1 MEVKKISEIYQEI
14 EDLNVPRKEKA
25 IKALISF
32 LISLGIV
39 IGPTILFV
47 NLLIYERYRGILAL
61 GILAMVILFM
71 VLVQKIYYD
80 SITKKRVQNVNKL
93 IIIPTM
99 VVFFL
104 GLVLIYLMAKV
115 GVF

>member
-1 MEVKKISEIYQEI
+1 MEVKKISEINKEI
-14 EDLNVPRKEKA
+14 AELNIPTKEKA

-32 LISLGIV
+32 LISLAVV
-39 IGPTILFV
+39 IGPIILFI
-47 NLLIYERYRGILAL
+47 NLLIYEQYRGMLAM
-61 GILAMVILFM
+61 GILIMVILFM

-80 SITKKRVQNVNKL
+80 SITKKQVPNTNKL